1 MNREAENRHNHIEIL
16 APAGSY
22 ESLTAALAAGADA
35 IYAGGMR
42 FGARAYAGNLDE
54 EQYLRAIDEVHLQQR
69 KIYMTVNTL
78 LKDYELAELYE
89 YLLPYY
95 RQGLD
100 AVIVQDLGVF
110 SFIREVFPDLPV
122 HVSTQMTVTGE
133 YGAEFFGRKGATR
146 IVPAREISLEEVRRM
161 KERTGLEMECFVHG
175 AMCYCYSGQCLM
187 SSMIG
192 GRSGNRGQCAQPCRL
207 PYSVEGK
214 KPQDLMSLKDL
225 CTIEMIPDLIEAG
238 IDSFKIEGRMKQPEY
253 VYTVVRMY
261 RKYVNLYL
269 QKGRDGFRVKPED
282 LKTLE
287 NAYRRRGYMK
297 GYYQCE
303 NGRSMLSL
311 KRPKG
316 EEQVETLPEFSK
328 KQEKIKGVFTLS
340 EGSRAK
346 IDLCCREASVSCEG
360 AEVQK
365 ALKQPLDEKRI
376 DKQMRKTGQTPFT
389 FDELEIHTEGSIFLP
404 MQAINELRRE
414 SLGLLGEKLLEPYRR
429 TSESS
434 ECVETFFE
442 RQDEIC
448 SEYNNVPAD
457 ERFTVRVCTPEQF
470 EAAAGREDVAVI
482 LAESTLCEAKEWK
495 NLREKLSDDQ
505 KLYLA
510 MPYIFRKRAVKL
522 FEQYYAELKKSFDGV
537 MIRNFESLAW
547 LKEKNYTDE
556 ILTDYNMY
564 VFNHSGKAFLK
575 QEGISRFTA
584 SVELNGRE
592 LKDCGLLGGMLS
604 IYGYQPVMI
613 TANCIQKNTRSCE
626 RKPSLLYLTDRYQNR
641 FPVRNECSFCYNIIY
656 NPVPLMLMK
665 QHKEIRNLQPSAL
678 RLDFTMESG
687 KETRDIIN
695 VYGDVFLRG
704 RNAQLPEASYTKGHF
719 KRGVK

>member
-1 MNREAENRHNHIEIL
+1 MNRQAENGHNHIEIL

-54 EQYLRAIDEVHLQQR
+54 KQYLRAIDEVHLQQK

-78 LKDYELAELYE
+78 LKDHELAELYD

-100 AVIVQDLGVF
+100 AVIVQDPGVF

-146 IVPAREISLEEVRRM
+146 IVPAREISLAEVRRM

-207 PYSVEGK
+207 PYSIEGK

-261 RKYVNLYL
+261 RKYVDLYL

-282 LKTLE
+282 LRTLE

-303 NGRSMLSL
+303 NGRLMLSL

-316 EEQVETLPEFSK
+316 EEQVEVLPEFSK
-328 KQEKIKGVFTLS
+328 RQEKIKGVFTLS
-340 EGSRAK
+340 EGSHAK
-346 IDLCCREASVSCEG
+346 IDLCCRDVSVSCEG

-365 ALKQPLDEKRI
+365 ALNQPLDEKRI

-414 SLGLLGEKLLEPYRR
+414 SLGLLEEKILEPYRR
-429 TSESS
+429 TSASS

-442 RQDEIC
+442 RQEEIC

-457 ERFTVRVCTPEQF
+457 ERFTVRICTPEQF

-495 NLREKLSDDQ
+495 HLREKLSDDQ
-505 KLYLA
+505 KLYLV

-522 FEQYYAELKKSFDGV
+522 FEQSYAELKKSFDGV

-547 LKEKNYTDE
+547 VKEKNYTGE

-584 SVELNGRE
+584 SVELNDRE
-592 LKDCGLLGGMLS
+592 LKDCGLSGGMLS

-613 TANCIQKNTRSCE
+613 TANCIQKNTKSCE

-656 NPVPLMLMK
+656 NPVPLMLLK
-665 QHKEIRNLQPSAL
+665 QHKEIRDLQPSAL
-678 RLDFTMESG
+678 RLDFTLESG
-687 KETRDIIN
+687 KETQDLLN
-695 VYGDVFLRG
+695 VYGDVFLQG
-704 RNAQLPEASYTKGHF
+704 RKAQLPEASYTKGHF